1 MKRRVGI
8 LGGTFDPPHLG
19 HLIIAN
25 EVLQALQLDEIR
37 FMPNQEPPH
46 KQKDK
51 WISNDDRIN
60 MLTLS
65 IADHPCFA
73 IEKIEL
79 ERKGRS
85 YTYDTVLLP
94 REREPEIEFYF
105 IIGADMIEYL
115 PKWYKIDQ
123 LLKLI
128 QFVGVNRP
136 NHSQKTE
143 YPILHVTIPD
153 INISSTLIRT
163 RISENKSVKYLIS
176 DNVWNYIKEHQLYG
190 SN

>member
-25 EVLQALQLDEIR
+25 EVLQELNLDEIR

-51 WISNDDRIN
+51 AISNDDRVH
-60 MLTLS
+60 MLKLS
-65 IADHPCFA
+65 IADHPCFS
-73 IEKIEL
+73 IETIEM
-79 ERKGRS
+79 EREGRS
-85 YTYDTVLLP
+85 FTYDTILLL
-94 REREPEIEFYF
+94 RNREPEIEFYF

-115 PKWYKIDQ
+115 PKWYKIDE
-123 LLKLI
+123 LLKII
-128 QFVGVNRP
+128 QFIGVNRP
-136 NHSQKTE
+136 NHSQKTH
-143 YPILHVTIPD
+143 YPIWQVAIPD
-153 INISSTLIRT
+153 INISSTLIRK

-176 DNVWNYIKEHQLYG
+176 DPVWNYIKERHLYG
-190 SN
+190 TK

>member
-25 EVLQALQLDEIR
+25 EVLQALELDEIR

-46 KQKDK
+46 KQKDQ
-51 WISNDDRIN
+51 WISNDDRMN
-60 MLTLS
+60 MLKLS

-79 ERKGRS
+79 EREGRS
-85 YTYDTVLLP
+85 YTYDTILLL
-94 REREPEIEFYF
+94 RDREPEMEFYF

-123 LLKLI
+123 LLQLI

-136 NHSQKTE
+136 NHSPKTD
-143 YPILHVTIPD
+143 YPILRVTIPD

-190 SN
+190 SK